1 MGKEIGNKE
10 LERVVLEVLE
20 AKAVEI
26 RDVDAG
32 AEPFLYAS
40 GNWGPGYV
48 SIKNLV
54 GRKSIIKRLV
64 EQLAKKVAERAP
76 YLEFVAGNVTGG
88 LVPGWLLSERL
99 EPLFGRT
106 VPFVYI
112 REARKKGGQKE
123 LVTGI
128 ANNPEI
134 RSGANGLVV
143 EELVNFAET
152 TCHGAEAL
160 RDAEYQVTHA
170 ACIMFYDNPEA
181 HKALQEA
188 KIEIVYLF
196 TLPQL
201 LAIAEKNKAHS
212 QKAID
217 GYREFLNNPLGWQA
231 KRGFKPVKEGGTK

>member
-1 MGKEIGNKE
+1 MENVKIEE
-10 LERVVLEVLE
+10 AVLKVLE

-32 AEPFLYAS
+32 EEPFLYAS

-54 GRKSIIKRLV
+54 GRKEIIRLLTR
-64 EQLAKKVAERAP
+64 QLAAKVAEKAP
-76 YLEFVAGNVTGG
+76 QLEFVAGNVTGG
-88 LVPGWLLSERL
+88 VVPGWILSEYL
-99 EPLFGRT
+99 EPLLGRI

-123 LVTGI
+123 LITGI

-134 RSGANGLVV
+134 RPGANGLVV

-160 RDAEYQVTHA
+160 RDAGFQVTHA
-170 ACIMFYDNPEA
+170 ACILFYDNPEA
-181 HKALQEA
+181 IKSLQRA
-188 KIEIVYLF
+188 GIEMVYLF

-201 LAIAEKNKAHS
+201 LEIAERNQTHS

-217 GYREFLNNPLGWQA
+217 GYREFLKDPLGWQA
-231 KRGFKPVKEGGTK
+231 KRGLEPVKEGGTK